1 MTAITSGSRIEA
13 SLGGER
19 KQPGF
24 LRRLLSQRFVPVA
37 IGLLAALVVAA
48 VVGPILAA
56 YGVNESDPRNALQ
69 GPSLDHWLGT
79 DQLGRDVFTRLLYG
93 SRVSI
98 LVGVVT
104 VALAMGVGI
113 PLGLVAGYY
122 GRLWDASIMRMMDVI
137 IAFPSL
143 VLALAIIGIFGAG
156 TLQIMVAIASGS
168 FPVYA
173 RLTRGQVLSVR
184 EEAYIVAAR
193 SIGVPTPLIIWR
205 HLLPNTLS
213 PLIVQGSLGIGYA
226 ILAEAGLSF
235 LGLGVPSTATWGG
248 MLSQALDMIQV
259 KPSLAMYPGLAIFIT
274 VLAINTI
281 GDAIRDVLD
290 PRLRGV

>member
-1 MTAITSGSRIEA
+1 MAAIASAPRIDA
-13 SLGGER
+13 PLSAER

-24 LRRLLSQRFVPVA
+24 LRRLFAQRFVPLALGVLGV
-37 IGLLAALVVAA
+37 IVIAALV
-48 VVGPILAA
+48 GPLLAA
-56 YGVNESDPRNALQ
+56 YGINESDPRNALQ

-93 SRVSI
+93 SRVSMQ
-98 LVGVVT
+98 VGVVT
-104 VALAMGVGI
+104 VAIAMGVGV
-113 PLGLVAGYY
+113 PLGLLAGYY
-122 GRLWDASIMRMMDVI
+122 GRFWDSTIMRIMDVV

-156 TLQIMVAIASGS
+156 TLQIMIAIASGS
-168 FPVYA
+168 FPFYA

-184 EEAYIVAAR
+184 EEAYILAAQ
-193 SIGVPTPLIIWR
+193 SIGVPTRLIIWR

-274 VLAINTI
+274 VLAINTV
-281 GDAIRDVLD
+281 GDAARDVLD
-290 PRLRGV
+290 PRLRGA